1 MKQLTSFFL
10 GILAALGALVTQ
22 VFFLLSATFFIDNG
36 NNPDFDIFSLLSA
49 GTFSSFGIFPFLIL
63 PAIVLTEE
71 LFKYL
76 VIIKR
81 IEPFH
86 IGNAVLINSF
96 LVGAGFAAVEL
107 FIIYGSLSGITF
119 ADFPFQKLAEIA
131 LVHIFTSGIIGFF
144 VALKNP
150 TQFST
155 AFKAILSAFL
165 VHLIYN
171 ILVIFPNDFSNLLT
185 LVFLAALLII
195 TVFNLIGVQ
204 REFAS

>member
-1 MKQLTSFFL
+1 MKTIESFFL

-22 VFFLLSATFFIDNG
+22 AFFLLSAATFIG
-36 NNPDFDIFSLLSA
+36 QGSNPDFDIFSLLNTS
-49 GTFSSFGIFPFLIL
+49 TLSSFEIFPFLIL

-81 IEPFH
+81 VEPFH
-86 IGNAVLINSF
+86 VGKSVVLNSF
-96 LVGAGFAAVEL
+96 MVGFGFAVVEL
-107 FIIYGSLSGITF
+107 FIIYENMNGLAL
-119 ADFPFQKLAEIA
+119 ADFPFQKLAEIT

-150 TQFST
+150 TSFST
-155 AFKAILSAFL
+155 FLKAVSSAFF

-171 ILVIFPNDFSNLLT
+171 TMAVFQNDFSNMLIV
-185 LVFLAALLII
+185 VFLTILLII
-195 TVFNLIGVQ
+195 NTFNLISVEK
-204 REFAS
+204 EFAS